1 MINDPIIEDLEHE
14 LLREVAILK
23 YQSIEE
29 LKIANDDY
37 ESFLVRKPAKIII
50 STLTTL
56 KDEVQCDPF
65 PF

>member
-23 YQSIEE
+23 HQSIEE

-37 ESFLVRKPAKIII
+37 ESSLVRKPAKIII
-50 STLTTL
+50 STPITL